1 MCQVGFNVKI
11 NKLDNM
17 KKKKDKEPFDYQ
29 AFEKDAIAKLKA
41 GKGLIGPDG
50 AMTGMIQRIL
60 QAALEGEMDDHMEER
75 DTDNRRNGYTSKRV
89 QTSVGSIELSPPR
102 DRSGD
107 FDPKIVR
114 KWERRLA
121 PEVEHQIL
129 TLYGMGN
136 SYLDI
141 SSFIEQMYGV
151 KYSPSLISNVTDRVW
166 EEIDLW
172 KKRPLDTFFPL
183 IYLDAIHFKVRENGR
198 VVTKAIYTVF
208 GVNLEGERD
217 VLGLYIDQ
225 AEGARFW
232 GRVLEDIRDRGV
244 EDVLFFCVDGL
255 KGFPNVIQQVFPQ
268 SIVQRCI
275 VHMIRTS
282 LRYVS
287 YKDYKKICK
296 DLRVIYTSAD
306 AAEAERQLEEFAN
319 KWDNQYPEISKKWKA
334 SWIELSAFFDYPQN
348 IRRMIYTTNAVEA
361 LHRLLRKTTKT
372 KGAII
377 NDEALIKM
385 LYLTLKT
392 NQKTWKRKAR
402 EWPQILST
410 LRREFGERINQ
421 YLE

>member
-1 MCQVGFNVKI
+1 
-11 NKLDNM
+11 M
-17 KKKKDKEPFDYQ
+17 KKRKDKAPFDYQ

-50 AMTGMIQRIL
+50 AMTSMIQRIL
-60 QAALEGEMDDHMEER
+60 QAALEGEMDDHMEEK
-75 DTDNRRNGYTSKRV
+75 DTDNRRNGSTSKQV
-89 QTSVGSIELSPPR
+89 QTSMGSVELSPPR
-102 DRSGD
+102 DRSAS

-121 PEVEHQIL
+121 PEIEHQIL

-141 SSFIEQMYGV
+141 SSFIEEMYGV
-151 KYSPSLISNVTDRVW
+151 KYSPSLISSVTDRVW
-166 EEIDLW
+166 DEIDLW
-172 KKRPLDTFFPL
+172 RKRPLDTFFPL

-198 VVTKAIYTVF
+198 VITKAIYTVF

-244 EDVLFFCVDGL
+244 EDVLFFSVDGL
-255 KGFPNVIQQVFPQ
+255 KGFSNVIQQVFPQ

-282 LRYVS
+282 LRHVS
-287 YKDYKKICK
+287 YKNYKEICK
-296 DLRVIYTSAD
+296 DLRTIYTSANIT
-306 AAEAERQLEEFAN
+306 EAERQLEVFAN
-319 KWDNQYPEISKKWKA
+319 KWDEQYPEISKKWKA
-334 SWIELSAFFDYPQN
+334 NWIELSAFFDYPQN

-377 NDEALIKM
+377 NDDALLKM
-385 LYLTLKT
+385 LFLTLKT
-392 NQKTWKRKAR
+392 NEKTWKRKAR
-402 EWPQILST
+402 EWPKILST
-410 LRREFGERINQ
+410 IRREFGERINQ
-421 YLE
+421 YIE

>member
-1 MCQVGFNVKI
+1 
-11 NKLDNM
+11 M
-17 KKKKDKEPFDYQ
+17 KRKKDLNLNKELFDYST
-29 AFEKDAIAKLKA
+29 FEKEAIAKLKA

-60 QAALEGEMDDHMEER
+60 QAALEGEMDDHME
-75 DTDNRRNGYTSKRV
+75 DKDSANRRNGSTTKQV
-89 QTSVGSIELSPPR
+89 QTSMGSVNLAPPR
-102 DRSGD
+102 DRSAT
-107 FDPKIVR
+107 FEPKIVG

-121 PEVEHQIL
+121 PEIENQIL

-141 SSFIEQMYGV
+141 SSFIEDMYGV
-151 KYSPSLISNVTDRVW
+151 KYSPSLISSVTDRIW
-166 EEIDLW
+166 EEINLW
-172 KKRPLDTFFPL
+172 RKRPLETCYPL
-183 IYLDAIHFKVRENGR
+183 IYLDAIHFKVRDNGR

-208 GVNLEGERD
+208 GVDLEGQRD

-232 GRVLEDIRDRGV
+232 GRVLEDIRDRGA
-244 EDVLFFCVDGL
+244 EDVLFFSIDGL
-255 KGFPNVIQQVFPQ
+255 KGFSNVIQEVFPQ

-287 YKDYKKICK
+287 YKNYKEICK
-296 DLRVIYTSAD
+296 DLRVIYTSANIK
-306 AAEAERQLEEFAN
+306 EAERQLKVFAN
-319 KWDNQYPEISKKWKA
+319 KWDDQYPEISIKWKA
-334 SWIELSAFFDYPQN
+334 NWTELSAFFDYPEN
-348 IRRMIYTTNAVEA
+348 IRRMIYTTNAIEA

-377 NDEALIKM
+377 NDDALLKI

-392 NQKTWKRKAR
+392 NEKTWKRKAR
-402 EWPQILST
+402 DWPKILST
-410 LRREFGERINQ
+410 LRREFGDRINQ